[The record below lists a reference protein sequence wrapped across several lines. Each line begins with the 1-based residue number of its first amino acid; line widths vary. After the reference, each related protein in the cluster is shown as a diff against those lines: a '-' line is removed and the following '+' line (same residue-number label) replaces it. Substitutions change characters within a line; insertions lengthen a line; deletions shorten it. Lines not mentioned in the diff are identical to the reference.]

1 MSDIP
6 VVTVAEAARDERLL
20 VPAPTEQLTAGDVLT
35 VVDLDSMDDLQ
46 EAAFRLGQAHRVFVG
61 VARRRVPS
69 AARTLLDALT
79 LTLSTVHQPGR
90 AHIRVDDV
98 DAALDRL
105 IESVHGAPRAALTLA
120 GLLRLTPML
129 PVPDALVA
137 ESLGFSMLLAGP
149 EFAAWRHA
157 HPARP
162 IPPATPD
169 AVLLE
174 RTGDQLLVTLNR
186 PARRNALGREMRDQ
200 LLDALAVAADPG
212 IAVVQLRGSGEHFC
226 SGGDLDEFGTADDPA
241 TAHVVRLAR
250 SVGYAVHRC
259 ADRVLVQLR
268 GACIGAGVEV
278 PAFAGRVVADSSAY
292 FALPEL
298 SLGLVPGA
306 GGTVSLPRRIGRW
319 RTAWMA
325 LTGER
330 VDAARAHRW
339 GLVDEVV
346 ADA

>member
-6 VVTVAEAARDERLL
+6 VVTAAEAARAEHLL
-20 VPAPTEQLTAGDVLT
+20 VPTATEHLTAGDVLT
-35 VVDLDSMDDLQ
+35 VVDLDAVGSPQ
-46 EAAFRLGQAHRVFVG
+46 EAAVRLGQAHRVLVG
-61 VARRRVPS
+61 VARRRVSP
-69 AARTLLDALT
+69 AAGTLLDALT
-79 LTLSTVHQPGR
+79 LTLSTVPQPGR
-90 AHIRVDDV
+90 SHIRVDDV
-98 DAALDRL
+98 DAALDQL
-105 IESVHGAPRAALTLA
+105 TEALHGAPRAALTLA
-120 GLLRLTPML
+120 GLLRLTPLL

-137 ESLGFSMLLAGP
+137 ESLAFSMLLAGP
-149 EFAAWRHA
+149 EFAAWRRA

-162 IPPATPD
+162 VPPATAD

-174 RTGDQLLVTLNR
+174 RTGDRLCVTLNR

-200 LLDALAVAADPG
+200 LIDALAVAADPG
-212 IAVVQLRGSGEHFC
+212 VAVVHLRGTGSDFC
-226 SGGDLDEFGTADDPA
+226 SGGDLDEFGTAADPA
-241 TAHVVRLAR
+241 TAHAVRLAR
-250 SVGYAVHRC
+250 SAGYAVHRC
-259 ADRVLVQLR
+259 AGRVQVHVR
-268 GACIGAGVEV
+268 GACMGAGVEV
-278 PAFAGRVVADSSAY
+278 PAFAGRMVAAPGAY

-330 VDAARAHRW
+330 IDAARAHCW
-339 GLVDEVV
+339 GLVDAVT